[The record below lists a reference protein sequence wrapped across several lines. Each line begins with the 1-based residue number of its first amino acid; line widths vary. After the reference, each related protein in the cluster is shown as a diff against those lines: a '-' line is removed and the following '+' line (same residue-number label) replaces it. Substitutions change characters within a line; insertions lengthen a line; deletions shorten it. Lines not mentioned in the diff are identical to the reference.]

1 MGFFSKFKATPAT
14 DWEAK
19 FKAAITDL
27 ADEVEA
33 SKAAE
38 QRIERLVRDGINHAD
53 RIERLRGMLVT
64 AESEIAALR
73 PDAEKWRDRAA
84 RELQRG
90 QAKRD
95 AAAKVLPVS
104 KFTKPIPTP
113 TKAVAAKG
121 RGK

>member
-1 MGFFSKFKATPAT
+1 MGFFSKFKAAPAT

-19 FKAAITDL
+19 YKTAITDL
-27 ADEVEA
+27 ANEVEA
-33 SKAAE
+33 RKAAD
-38 QRIERLVRDGINHAD
+38 QRIEGLVRDGINHAD

-64 AESEIAALR
+64 AETEIAALR

-95 AAAKVLPVS
+95 AKVKALPVT
-104 KFTKPIPTP
+104 KFHLPTP
-113 TKAVAAKG
+113 PNKPVAAKK
-121 RGK
+121 RAVK